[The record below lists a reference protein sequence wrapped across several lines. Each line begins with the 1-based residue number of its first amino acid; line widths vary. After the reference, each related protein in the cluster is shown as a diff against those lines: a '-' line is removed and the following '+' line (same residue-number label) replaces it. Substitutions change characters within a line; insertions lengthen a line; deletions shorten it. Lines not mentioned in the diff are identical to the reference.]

1 MNNLKDMLD
10 INTPKLL
17 YPKDIIEIG
26 EKARITV
33 GTYEKRRD
41 VFQDVILELSGKEI
55 FLGRFIKDEK
65 LLTVKYNDG
74 KILIGYN
81 EFKKEVEDMRI
92 IKVLSLYEIVDDT
105 FISCTENEALNMFDN
120 NIDDTYLKNKDAL
133 MHRADIEKRKR
144 LR

>member
-1 MNNLKDMLD
+1 MSNLSEMLN

-17 YPKDIIEIG
+17 YKKEIIEIG
-26 EKARITV
+26 EKAKISI

-41 VFQDVILELSGKEI
+41 VYQDVVLELDGKEI
-55 FLGRFIKDEK
+55 FLGRFNKDEK
-65 LLTVKYNDG
+65 LLTVKYKDG
-74 KILIGYN
+74 RILIGYK

-92 IKVLSLYEIVDDT
+92 IKVLSLYEMADDT
-105 FISCTENEALNMFDN
+105 FYSCSELEALNMFDPS
-120 NIDDTYLKNKDAL
+120 IDDTYLKNKETL